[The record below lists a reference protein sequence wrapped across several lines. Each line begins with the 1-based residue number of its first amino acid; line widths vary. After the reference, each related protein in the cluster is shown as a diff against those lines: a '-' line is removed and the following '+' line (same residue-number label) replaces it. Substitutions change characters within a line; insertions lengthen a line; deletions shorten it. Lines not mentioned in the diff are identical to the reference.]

1 VFGYFDSSLFLAI
14 LLDEDQQNEAI
25 DIWKSKPLRI
35 SSVLLKIESN
45 ISLHKYYKQNGYKFG
60 INWFNEK
67 KALRKKLLNEVF
79 LNDITESFA
88 DAMEQNN
95 INILAKCKSLDAIH
109 LATAIDVS
117 EKYGKSEIC
126 ICSFDKNMLRVAKEL
141 GFDANE
147 T

>member
-14 LLDEDQQNEAI
+14 LLDEDLQDEAI
-25 DIWKSKPLRI
+25 YIWKSNPVKI
-35 SSVLLKIESN
+35 SSILLKIETN

-79 LNDITESFA
+79 LNDITENFA

-95 INILAKCKSLDAIH
+95 IDILAKCKSLDAIH
-109 LATAIDVS
+109 LATALDVS
-117 EKYGKSEIC
+117 EKHGKSEIC
-126 ICSFDKNMLRVAKEL
+126 ISL
-141 GFDANE
+141 